1 MATNFNITD
10 GLPGPTDV
18 GLIVHGA
25 ADHQED
31 DVSNFQGGAVDR
43 AVKIFNV
50 NLSQNV
56 PITFISS
63 SGLDVSQIYL
73 VEGISPENII
83 ITEQVRLSGTN
94 NVDTSETF
102 IKLYSITKQSGP
114 ILDGVVTVTSPTSTI
129 GTLTDADSGGFS
141 TEITQLRSLL
151 ARATTNPTKKKI
163 FYEKFFITNG
173 TPETIST
180 LVIEEFIDPTGSASL
195 AFDIEFNENS
205 TSTNRLVRP
214 GDVPIEEWFQLPK
227 SITDFKSCDSIGV
240 WLQVLAPRGSLIID
254 KPYIIRMT
262 VDGEVSYI
270 TLLQPKASAR
280 VLETVATT
288 RYDHPLGGGNPTRFI
303 ELVGGRFVPIM
314 FYPPDPSTF
323 RDEFYYNARLNRLYK
338 KIGSK
343 PSPVWKIVR

>member
-1 MATNFNITD
+1 MATSFNITD

-18 GLIVHGA
+18 GLIIHGA

-31 DVSNFQGGAVDR
+31 DVSNFQGGAIDR
-43 AVKIFNV
+43 AVKIFDV

-83 ITEQVRLSGTN
+83 VTEQVQISGTN
-94 NVDTSETF
+94 NVDTTETF

-114 ILDGVVTVTSPTSTI
+114 SLDGIVTVTSPTSAI
-129 GTLTDADSGGFS
+129 GTFIDAASSGFN
-141 TEITQLRSLL
+141 TEVTQLRSLL
-151 ARATTNPTKKKI
+151 ARATTNPTKSKI

-173 TPETIST
+173 TPETIT

-195 AFDIEFNENS
+195 AFDLGFNESS

-214 GDVPIEEWFQLPK
+214 GDVPIEEWFQLPRT
-227 SITDFKSCDSIGV
+227 ITDFKSCESIGV
-240 WLQVLAPRGSLIID
+240 WLQVLAPRGSLIVD
-254 KPYIIRMT
+254 KPYVIRMT

-270 TLLQPKASAR
+270 TLLQQKASAR
-280 VLETVATT
+280 VLETVAST
-288 RYDHPLGGGNPTRFI
+288 RYDYPLGGGNPARFI

-314 FYPPDPSTF
+314 FYPPDPITF
-323 RDEFYYNARLNRLYK
+323 RDEFYYNARLNRLFK

-343 PSPVWKIVR
+343 PNPVWKIVR